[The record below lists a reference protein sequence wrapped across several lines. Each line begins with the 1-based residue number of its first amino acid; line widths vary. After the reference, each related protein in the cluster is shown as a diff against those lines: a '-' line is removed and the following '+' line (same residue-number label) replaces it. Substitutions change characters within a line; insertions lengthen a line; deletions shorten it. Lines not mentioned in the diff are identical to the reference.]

1 MLCLQL
7 PKVQAEEE
15 ASEKGIRNWRH
26 SHMCLASKWYLET
39 SSFHHDFVSQTI
51 LTLFQPQRT
60 GRPVLSCGS
69 LLQFH
74 RQKFQPKEQWG
85 TGVGI
90 QHKKTRRSEESNRLN
105 LHNHQTKNSL
115 DGGFNPSKNLLVKL
129 DHLPR

>member
-1 MLCLQL
+1 
-7 PKVQAEEE
+7 
-15 ASEKGIRNWRH
+15 
-26 SHMCLASKWYLET
+26 MCFASKWYLET
-39 SSFHHDFVSQTI
+39 SSFHRDFVSQTI

-69 LLQFH
+69 LLQFD
-74 RQKFQPKEQWG
+74 RQKEKWG

-90 QHKKTRRSEESNRLN
+90 QHKKTGRSEESNRLN

-115 DGGFNPSKNLLVKL
+115 DGSFNPSEKLLFKL